1 MLDIAQLVIVGTVV
15 GSIIGLGATGLTL
28 TYGVMRFANF
38 AHGDLMTLG
47 MFLAFFIVGN
57 LGLNGGE
64 VGPFSFG
71 WGLLPAT
78 IFAMA
83 GVAAVTVSLDRAVYR
98 PLRRRGSGIITMA
111 IASLG
116 LGIMLRAVIQMVW
129 GPGTERYTT
138 GIHRATTIVGGLKV
152 KPDQFLIV
160 GLTVVLAVAVYL
172 LLHRTKL
179 GKAMRATS
187 DNPDLA
193 EVAGI
198 DTERIH
204 QATWA
209 VGGSLI
215 AVAGIMLAIQSQLR
229 FDTGFQLLLPM
240 FAATILGGI
249 GNPWGALVGGLVVGI
264 SQEVSTEWINPGLKP
279 GVPFAILILM
289 LLVRPR
295 GLFGSA
301 I

>member
-1 MLDIAQLVIVGTVV
+1 MV

-47 MFLAFFIVGN
+47 MFLAFFVVGN
-57 LGLNGGE
+57 LGIDGGRA
-64 VGPFSFG
+64 GPFSFG
-71 WGLLPAT
+71 WGLIPAT
-78 IFAMA
+78 LFAMA
-83 GVAAVTVSLDRAVYR
+83 VVATVTVGLDRIVFR
-98 PLRRRGSGIITMA
+98 RLRTRGGGIITMA

-116 LGIMLRAVIQMVW
+116 IGIMLRAAIQLFW
-129 GPGTERYTT
+129 GPGTERYAT
-138 GIHRATTIVGGLKV
+138 GIQRANTIVGGLKV

-160 GLTVVLAVAVYL
+160 ALTIALAFAVYL
-172 LLHRTKL
+172 LLHHTKL

-187 DNPDLA
+187 DNPELA

-198 DTERIH
+198 DTERIR

-209 VGGSLI
+209 VGGALI
-215 AVAGIMLAIQSQLR
+215 AVAGVMLAVQSQLR
-229 FDTGFQLLLPM
+229 FDAGFELLLPM

-264 SQEVSTEWINPGLKP
+264 SQEVSTEWINAGLKP
-279 GVPFAILILM
+279 AVPFVILILM
-289 LLVRPR
+289 LIVRPR
-295 GLFGSA
+295 GLFGSTV
-301 I
+301 

>member
-1 MLDIAQLVIVGTVV
+1 VDVLQLVIVGTVV

-47 MFLAFFIVGN
+47 MFLAFFVVGN
-57 LGLNGGE
+57 LGIDGPR

-71 WGLLPAT
+71 WGLIPAT

-83 GVAAVTVSLDRAVYR
+83 VVAALTVSLDHVVFRRLRA
-98 PLRRRGSGIITMA
+98 RGGGIITMA

-116 LGIMLRAVIQMVW
+116 IGIMVRAIVQMLW
-129 GPGTERYTT
+129 GPGTERYAS
-138 GIHRATTIVGGLKV
+138 GIQRANTIVGGLKV
-152 KPDQFLIV
+152 KPDQFLV
-160 GLTVVLAVAVYL
+160 VALTILLAVAVYL
-172 LLHRTKL
+172 LLHHTKL

-187 DNPDLA
+187 DNAELA

-198 DTERIH
+198 DTERIRL
-204 QATWA
+204 ATWA
-209 VGGSLI
+209 VGGALI
-215 AVAGIMLAIQSQLR
+215 AIAGVMLAIQSQLR
-229 FDTGFQLLLPM
+229 FDAGFELLLPM

-264 SQEVSTEWINPGLKP
+264 SQEVSTEWINAGLKP
-279 GVPFAILILM
+279 AVPFVILILM
-289 LLVRPR
+289 LIVRPR
-295 GLFGSA
+295 GLFGSTV
-301 I
+301 